1 MERAVIIRTTGE
13 RAVVGFNK
21 GDSYDLL
28 SKTVGGL
35 IELVRLTKHNADM
48 WVNEEGKYSGLTQNP
63 IATALWAD
71 MYGTTDLIMGNVII
85 TADDGEGET
94 VGLSNDQIKFFMDYD
109 KNVIYM
115 GQPTDFNAE
124 LV

>member
-35 IELVRLTKHNADM
+35 IELVRLTEHNADM

-94 VGLSNDQIKFFMDYD
+94 VGLSDDQVKFFMDYN

>member
-35 IELVRLTKHNADM
+35 IELVRLTEHNADM

-94 VGLSNDQIKFFMDYD
+94 VGLSNDQVKFFMDYD

>member
-35 IELVRLTKHNADM
+35 IELVRLTEHNADM

-71 MYGTTDLIMGNVII
+71 MYATTDLIMGNVII

-94 VGLSNDQIKFFMDYD
+94 VGLSDDQVKFFMDYD

>member
-35 IELVRLTKHNADM
+35 IELVRLTEHNADM

-71 MYGTTDLIMGNVII
+71 MYGATDLIMGNVII

-94 VGLSNDQIKFFMDYD
+94 VGLSDDQVKFFMDYD

>member
-35 IELVRLTKHNADM
+35 IELVRLTEHNADM

-94 VGLSNDQIKFFMDYD
+94 VGLSDDQVKFFMDYD

>member
-1 MERAVIIRTTGE
+1 
-13 RAVVGFNK
+13 
-21 GDSYDLL
+21 
-28 SKTVGGL
+28 
-35 IELVRLTKHNADM
+35 M

-71 MYGTTDLIMGNVII
+71 MYGNTDLIMGNVII

-94 VGLSNDQIKFFMDYD
+94 VGLSDEQVKFFMNYD
-109 KNVIYM
+109 KHLIYM
-115 GQPTDFNAE
+115 AQPTDFNAE

>member
-13 RAVVGFNK
+13 RAIVGFNK
-21 GDSYDLL
+21 GDSYNLL

-35 IELVRLTKHNADM
+35 IELVRLTEHNADM

-94 VGLSNDQIKFFMDYD
+94 VGLSNDQVKFFMDYD